1 MALPPLWKVTPTT
14 HSAAATY
21 VAFRT
26 TWLCNADST
35 LQMDLYNFK
44 THAML
49 GSFTGH
55 GSGSWGWIH
64 EGREF
69 GAIGQADG
77 TAFVEIGPNGELL
90 YLGRLPQHGEIQRYS
105 AWREIR
111 IYKDYLLIGSEAY
124 DHGVQIF
131 DMKNLLELDPA
142 SPKNFT
148 LEEGEHGHFIN
159 YDYMPWGRLH
169 NLVVNEELDYAA
181 ALGSAPRFNHS
192 CASGLVWIDL
202 KDPANPV
209 SPGCAGQDGYV
220 HDAQCVV
227 YHGPDTR
234 YEGKDICFGYNED
247 TLTIYDATVKE
258 GVNQSVVL
266 SKLSYVGAT
275 YTHQGW
281 FIDQDWHQYI
291 LLDDEYDEDEFAGPA
306 ADQYPVT
313 YILDVSNLEDP
324 KQTGIYKHDKFGV
337 DHNQYVFDGLAYQSN
352 YGIGLT
358 VLDVSGI
365 PEDPT
370 GGNVEE
376 VAWFDIYPEDDH
388 LEKQV
393 GNPLILH
400 ILLLTRRRCFRCG
413 AAAEPDLS
421 QATHLAPF
429 LY

>member
-1 MALPPLWKVTPTT
+1 MRVYHAN
-14 HSAAATY
+14 AA
-21 VAFRT
+21 V
-26 TWLCNADST
+26 
-35 LQMDLYNFK
+35 QMDLYNFK

-49 GSFTGH
+49 GSLAGH
-55 GSGSWGWIH
+55 GSGSWGWVS
-64 EGREF
+64 EDGREF
-69 GAIGQADG
+69 GAVGQADG
-77 TAFVEIGPNGELL
+77 TAFVEIGPNGELI
-90 YLGRLPQHGEIQRYS
+90 YLGRLPQHGELQRYS

-111 IYKDYLLIGSEAY
+111 MYKNFVLIGSEAY

-131 DMKNLLELDPA
+131 DMNNVLDLDPA
-142 SPKNFT
+142 DPKNFT
-148 LEEGEHGHFIN
+148 LEEGEYGHFIN

-169 NLVVNEELDYAA
+169 NLVVNEELGYAA

-202 KDPANPV
+202 ADPANPT

-234 YEGKDICFGYNED
+234 YEGMDICFGYNED
-247 TLTIYDATVKE
+247 TLTIYDATVKT
-258 GVNQSVVL
+258 GVNQSTVL

-388 LEKQV
+388 LPNQGIIDWV
-393 GNPLILH
+393 GTWSHYAGFPSGYILVNTIERGVFVTKMTGFEQRARGKRH
-400 ILLLTRRRCFRCG
+400 AAPRR
-413 AAAEPDLS
+413 
-421 QATHLAPF
+421 LA
-429 LY
+429 